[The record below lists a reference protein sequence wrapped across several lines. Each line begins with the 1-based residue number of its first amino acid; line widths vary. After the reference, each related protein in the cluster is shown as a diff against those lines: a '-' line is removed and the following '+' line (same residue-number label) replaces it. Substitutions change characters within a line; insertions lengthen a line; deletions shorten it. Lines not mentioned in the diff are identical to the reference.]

1 MESPRLP
8 MSRIS
13 DQDRAELR
21 RLFSQ
26 LADIHADGII
36 EELEDQSNQAN
47 LLKQDLWA
55 IEARLADVRADYM
68 TSQWALL
75 TDD

>member
-1 MESPRLP
+1 MEGPGLS

-36 EELEDQSNQAN
+36 EELEDQSSQAN

-68 TSQWALL
+68 TSQRALL

>member
-1 MESPRLP
+1 

-21 RLFSQ
+21 RLFNQ

-36 EELEDQSNQAN
+36 EELEEQPAQACA
-47 LLKQDLWA
+47 LKQDLWA
-55 IEARLADVRADYM
+55 
-68 TSQWALL
+68 
-75 TDD
+75 

>member
-1 MESPRLP
+1 

-26 LADIHADGII
+26 LADIQASHIL
-36 EELEDQSNQAN
+36 EELDQQPQQAN
-47 LLKQDLWA
+47 ALKQDLWGLQ
-55 IEARLADVRADYM
+55 ARLDDIHADAN
-68 TSQWALL
+68 T
-75 TDD
+75 

>member
-1 MESPRLP
+1 MEGPGPP

-36 EELEDQSNQAN
+36 EELENQSSQAN

-55 IEARLADVRADYM
+55 IEVRLADVRADYM

>member
-1 MESPRLP
+1 

-13 DQDRAELR
+13 DQDRSELR

-36 EELEDQSNQAN
+36 EELEEQPAQACA
-47 LLKQDLWA
+47 LKQDLWA
-55 IEARLADVRADYM
+55 IEARLTDVRADYIA
-68 TSQWALL
+68 SQWALL